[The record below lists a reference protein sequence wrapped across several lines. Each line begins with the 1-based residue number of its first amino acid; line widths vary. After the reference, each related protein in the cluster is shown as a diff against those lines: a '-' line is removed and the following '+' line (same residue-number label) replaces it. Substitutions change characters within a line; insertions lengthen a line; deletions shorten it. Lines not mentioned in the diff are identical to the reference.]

1 MATIESVLAAKRQI
15 GMDTSPFIYYFE
27 RHPTYFELVH
37 AIIEHVENRPNT
49 HLMTSALTL
58 LETIVFPLR
67 NQRADLVEHYRNV
80 LTETDYLDLIELEV
94 PVIVTAAEIRAKYNL
109 RTPDAIQI
117 GTCIHRQADLFV
129 TNDKTFRRVQEIE
142 ILLLDDFVLQ

>member
-1 MATIESVLAAKRQI
+1 MATIESVLAVKRQI

-37 AIIEHVENRPNT
+37 TIIEHVENKPNT

-67 NQRADLVEHYRNV
+67 NQRADLVAHYRNV
-80 LTETDYLDLIELEV
+80 LTETDYLDLIELDI
-94 PVIVTAAEIRAKYNL
+94 PVITTAAELRAKYNL

-117 GTCIHRQADLFV
+117 GACIHRQADLFV

>member
-1 MATIESVLAAKRQI
+1 MATIESVLATKRQI

-27 RHPTYFELVH
+27 RHSTYFELVH
-37 AIIEHVENRPNT
+37 TIIEHVENKPST

-67 NQRADLVEHYRNV
+67 NQRTDLVQHYRNV

-94 PVIVTAAEIRAKYNL
+94 PVIVTAAEMRAKYNL

-117 GTCIHRQADLFV
+117 GACIHRQADLFV

>member
-1 MATIESVLAAKRQI
+1 MAKLNRILDAKLHI

-27 RHPTYFELVH
+27 RHPSYFPLVQEIV
-37 AIIEHVENRPNT
+37 AYTENTPAAS
-49 HLMTSALTL
+49 LVTSALTL

-67 NQRADLVEHYRNV
+67 NNRQDLVSQYRMV
-80 LTETDYLDLIELEV
+80 LTETDNLQLIELTI
-94 PVIVTAAEIRAKYNL
+94 PVIFTAADLRAKYNL

-117 GTCIHRQADLFV
+117 GACIHSGADLFV

-142 ILLLDDFVLQ
+142 ILVLDDFA